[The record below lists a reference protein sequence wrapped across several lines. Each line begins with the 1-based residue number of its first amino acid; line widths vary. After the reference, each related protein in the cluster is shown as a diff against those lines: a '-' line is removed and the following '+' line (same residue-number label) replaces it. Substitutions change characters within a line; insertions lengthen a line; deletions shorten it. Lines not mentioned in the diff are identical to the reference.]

1 MSSYMFL
8 APCRITKA
16 QCPTWHFLL
25 LFLQL
30 MAWITN
36 ILSLGHP
43 FHCICVK
50 QLFALKDLHS
60 YFLKKHDMSWV
71 ALSFKCCQS
80 VCEGS
85 VSPDQI
91 STFLSDPGPIIVY
104 PCQSLTDWLSDWL
117 TNLLKLEWFDPSLL
131 WMNWPLQ
138 TMQTIQT
145 MQTMQTKQTK
155 QTMQTIQ
162 TMRTMQTM

>member
-16 QCPTWHFLL
+16 QCPTWHCLL

-104 PCQSLTDWLSDWL
+104 PCQSLTDWL

-131 WMNWPLQ
+131 KMNWPLQ
-138 TMQTIQT
+138 TMQT
-145 MQTMQTKQTK
+145 MLTKQI
-155 QTMQTIQ
+155 MQTIQ